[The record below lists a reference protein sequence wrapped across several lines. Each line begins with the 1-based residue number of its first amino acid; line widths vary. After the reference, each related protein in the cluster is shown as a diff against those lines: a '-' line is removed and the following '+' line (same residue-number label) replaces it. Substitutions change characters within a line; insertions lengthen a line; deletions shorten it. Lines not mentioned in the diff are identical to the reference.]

1 MTGVRA
7 NPPASVV
14 SKEDVKMYVTLYDDI
29 TRDGKTLQYQ
39 DRHALADLAIT
50 LVEMA
55 ALRTDIREKGVMME
69 VDGDRGKVTKRNGS
83 CDVLDRRITAA
94 HRLLKS
100 FGMTPE
106 SRPKASAGV
115 VPLEQTDDKFGEI

>member
-1 MTGVRA
+1 MSGVRD

-14 SKEDVKMYVTLYDDI
+14 EPEELEMYVTLYDDI
-29 TRDGKTLQYQ
+29 TRDGKSLQYQ

-55 ALRTDIREKGVMME
+55 ALRADIREKGVMME
-69 VDGDRGKVTKRNGS
+69 VEGDRGMVTKRNGS
-83 CDVLDRRITAA
+83 CDVLDRRITSA
-94 HRLLKS
+94 HRMMKA
-100 FGMTPE
+100 FGMAINF
-106 SRPKASAGV
+106 RPKASAGV